1 MRTVILQPYFGKFP
15 EWMDLFLFSCSKN
28 KNVDFV
34 FFTDCKP
41 TSIQRSYSNI
51 KFRDISFKEYC
62 KLVSDR
68 LDIDFKPENTY
79 KLCDLKP
86 FLGIVHYDIISLY
99 DCWGYCD
106 IDLVFGDLT
115 MLLDKMGEFDFIS
128 THTDRSSGHFT
139 LMKTKSKFTKACF
152 KIRNWRKKLIMQKN
166 KCLDENDLTI
176 VVEMFMFYR
185 DRFYDRFIKR
195 SKFTLLKKVFCK
207 STDFI
212 HSLIR
217 NKKVS
222 FEEYYTT
229 PVPNNSSKYIFDT
242 QSGKVFDTIKNRELP
257 YLHFL
262 FFKKTQYLDI
272 KDYWKN
278 GFYHLQQGESFLNYK
293 FIEINKKGIFG
304 IV

>member
-1 MRTVILQPYFGKFP
+1 MKFVILQPYFGKFP
-15 EWMDLFLFSCSKN
+15 EWMDLFLFSCGKN

-51 KFRDISFKEYC
+51 KFIDISFKDYC
-62 KLVSDR
+62 KQVSDR
-68 LDIDFKPENTY
+68 LDIDFKPESTY

-86 FLGIVHYDIISLY
+86 FLGIVHYDIISTY

-139 LMKTKSKFTKACF
+139 LMKTQSKFTKACF
-152 KIRNWRKKLIMQKN
+152 KIKNWRNKLMMQKN

-176 VVEMFMFYR
+176 VVEKFMFYR

-195 SKFTLLKKVFCK
+195 NKFALLKNVFCRA
-207 STDFI
+207 TNLI
-212 HSLIR
+212 HSLVR

-222 FEEYYTT
+222 FEEYFTT
-229 PVPNNSSKYIFDT
+229 PKPDFESKYIYDLQSSKIFDAIN
-242 QSGKVFDTIKNRELP
+242 KRELP

-262 FFKKTQYLDI
+262 FFKKTKYSDNT
-272 KDYWKN
+272 DYWKK
-278 GFYHLQQGESFLNYK
+278 GFYHFKQGETFLSYRN
-293 FIEINKKGIFG
+293 IEINKKGIFG